1 MKDILMVNEFLDV
14 FLEELLGLPLKQ
26 EIEVSL
32 DSFLK
37 VPPIAQKLYRMAL
50 KKLNKPKT

>member
-1 MKDILMVNEFLDV
+1 MVNEFLDV
-14 FLEELLGLPLKQ
+14 FLEELSGLPLKQ